1 MNERFETF
9 TVLMTKISR
18 NIRKIKAGVMSEFDL
33 KSAHVSCVYYLY
45 KSGPLTATE
54 LCEACEEDKAA
65 VSRSIDY
72 LEKNGYIVCDSETA
86 KRYKTPLRLTD
97 KGNEIGRR
105 LADRVDSVLDE
116 VGAEMGD
123 EMRKTMYESLSI
135 VCEDLQTI
143 SQRYE

>member
-45 KSGPLTATE
+45 KSGAMTATE

-72 LEKNGYIVCDSETA
+72 LEKNGYIICDSETA
-86 KRYKTPLRLTD
+86 KRYKTPLRLTE
-97 KGNEIGRR
+97 KGNAIGKR
-105 LADRVDSVLDE
+105 LTDRVDSVLDE
-116 VGAEMGD
+116 VGKTMGD
-123 EMRKTMYESLSI
+123 EMRKTMYEGLNI
-135 VCEDLQTI
+135 VCNDLQNI
-143 SQRYE
+143 SERYE

>member
-45 KSGPLTATE
+45 KSGAMTATE

-72 LEKNGYIVCDSETA
+72 LEKNGYIICDSETT
-86 KRYKTPLRLTD
+86 KRYKTPLRLTE
-97 KGNEIGRR
+97 KGNAIGKR
-105 LADRVDSVLDE
+105 LTDRVDSVLDE
-116 VGAEMGD
+116 VGKTMGD
-123 EMRKTMYESLSI
+123 EMRKTMYEGLDI
-135 VCEDLQTI
+135 VCNDLQNI
-143 SQRYE
+143 SERYE